1 LVITYGHASKQ
12 LQLAAQPNHNESL
25 EFLRRSSLRQ
35 ATAQN
40 VEPFSAY
47 RSQSGRTL
55 SQIGTCV
62 SPRRRE
68 FSSFLGWLSITT
80 LAALAGLA
88 STPKANALV
97 VSSPLELS
105 ASGNGSLQAASP
117 LAAQPDLDPAVVIST
132 PDPAAVVSLPPPII
146 NVPAPVLASAAVTDT
161 HAATLVSGELS
172 GFVSTNPVGASSFS
186 TLPRAVSAVPLGES
200 ISLSSASPLGQDSD
214 LSTTHVPLLAPLK
227 VESQFSQV
235 SLLVMQ
241 PQQPSPTPVVSE
253 VAEGAIAPLDNN
265 DEYTHN
271 TKLVASS
278 AQGAPVYPGQ
288 VGAPVSNVGGATPQ
302 SSGVSLPTMGVPGL
316 QVQAVIARAGV
327 VPDLPELELPPLPSV
342 DRYLP
347 APNAPGLTTK
357 LIWPS
362 RGTFTSGYGPRWGR
376 MHRGI
381 DIAGPVGT
389 PIVAAASGVVVDAGW
404 NEGGF
409 GNLVKIQHPDGSL
422 TLYAHNSRVIAR
434 VGQQVQQGEEISE
447 MGSTGRSTG
456 PHLHFEFH
464 PPGMGAVNPLTYL
477 NRG

>member
-1 LVITYGHASKQ
+1 
-12 LQLAAQPNHNESL
+12 
-25 EFLRRSSLRQ
+25 LRQ

-40 VEPFSAY
+40 VEPFPAH
-47 RSQSGRTL
+47 RSQSGRIS

-62 SPRRRE
+62 SPCRRE
-68 FSSFLGWLSITT
+68 FSSVLGWLGITS
-80 LAALAGLA
+80 LAAVAGLA
-88 STPKANALV
+88 ATPKANALI
-97 VSSPLELS
+97 VSSPLELT
-105 ASGNGSLQAASP
+105 ASGSSSLQAAVSP
-117 LAAQPDLDPAVVIST
+117 LAAQPDLEPDAMLSMPNPTSVVT
-132 PDPAAVVSLPPPII
+132 LPPPIV

-161 HAATLVSGELS
+161 HAVSLVGSELPRFIPTDTVGARS
-172 GFVSTNPVGASSFS
+172 LSSLPEAVSTA
-186 TLPRAVSAVPLGES
+186 PLS
-200 ISLSSASPLGQDSD
+200 NTVSLSSASPLGQGSVLDTANS
-214 LSTTHVPLLAPLK
+214 PLIAPLRA
-227 VESQFSQV
+227 ESQFSQV
-235 SLLVMQ
+235 SLLAMQ
-241 PQQPSPTPVVSE
+241 PQPSLAPVVSE
-253 VAEGAIAPLDNN
+253 VAEGAIAPLDSN
-265 DEYTHN
+265 DEYTRSSD
-271 TKLVASS
+271 LMASS

-288 VGAPVSNVGGATPQ
+288 VGAPVPNVGGVAPQ
-302 SSGVSLPTMGVPGL
+302 GSGVSLPTMGVPGL

-389 PIVAAASGVVVDAGW
+389 PIVAAAAGVVVDAGW
-404 NEGGF
+404 NDGGF

-422 TLYAHNSRVIAR
+422 TLYAHNNRVIAR

-456 PHLHFEFH
+456 PHLHFEYH